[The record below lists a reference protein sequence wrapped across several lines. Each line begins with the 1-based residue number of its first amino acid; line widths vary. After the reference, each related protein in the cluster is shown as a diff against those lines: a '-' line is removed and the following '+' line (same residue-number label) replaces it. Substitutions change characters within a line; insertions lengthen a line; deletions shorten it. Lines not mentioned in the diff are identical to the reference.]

1 MLCAKV
7 SPLLVAAAAVV
18 AAPSLAAGQA
28 TTTHKTDS
36 QRQAVGHTT
45 SVSQRAAEVTFDLS
59 DGSQLSMAVGG
70 GVVRVNGDSVGSY
83 ATGGP
88 FEKTWRAVLSKAGDL
103 STPQLVLVLKSLP
116 TRTLGPGAQ
125 QAAAAITAAL
135 PSVDAATLAGP
146 LPDVAAMVNAR
157 KGLDNDLAAV
167 AEANERVDS
176 MNQAIR
182 DLNAA
187 INAGQMSRRISR
199 DLARSLA
206 RQGLGAPAGS
216 SFGLSRFVTD
226 VAGLFGTLV
235 ALASLGFG
243 ALFFVPQRLE
253 VVAATVRKSPIR
265 AFFAGLFA
273 QPLLLP
279 ALVTLTIGLVLTV
292 VGVLAIPVAIVGF
305 VLAVAAAFVGGY
317 LAVARVVGEIYVHR
331 RGQAAQY
338 TSGWSTYRYLVYGV
352 VGLLL
357 IWAPAI
363 LLRWVPAAGM
373 ILMITALVFTWAMA
387 TTGFGAVILSKAGAG
402 SWALRRPAP
411 PELSNEYLW
420 STTPARATEARRGTP

>member
-7 SPLLVAAAAVV
+7 SPLLVAAAAIV

-28 TTTHKTDS
+28 TTTHRTDA
-36 QRQAVGHTT
+36 QGQAVGHTT
-45 SVSQRAAEVTFDLS
+45 SISQRAAEVTFDLG
-59 DGSQLSMAVGG
+59 DGSQRSVSVGD
-70 GVVRVNGDSVGSY
+70 GVVRVNGDSVGWY
-83 ATGGP
+83 VPGGA
-88 FEKTWRAVLSKAGDL
+88 FEKTWRAVLAKAGDL
-103 STPQLVLVLKSLP
+103 STPQLVLVLRSLP
-116 TRTLGPGAQ
+116 TRTFGPGAQ
-125 QAAAAITAAL
+125 QTAAAISAAL
-135 PSVDAATLAGP
+135 PSVDAALAGP
-146 LPDVAAMVNAR
+146 PPDVAA
-157 KGLDNDLAAV
+157 LAAG
-167 AEANERVDS
+167 AQQIALDS
-176 MNQAIR
+176 
-182 DLNAA
+182 LNRSV
-187 INAGQMSRRISR
+187 GEMSRRISR
-199 DLARSLA
+199 EVARGLV
-206 RQGLGAPAGS
+206 RQGLGAAGGS
-216 SFGLSRFVTD
+216 PFGLSQFVTD

-292 VGVLAIPVAIVGF
+292 VGVLAIPVAIIGF

-373 ILMITALVFTWAMA
+373 ILMITALVFTWVMA
-387 TTGFGAVILSKAGAG
+387 TTGFGAVILSKGGAG
-402 SWALRRPAP
+402 SWALRRPTP
-411 PELSNEYLW
+411 PELSSEYLW
-420 STTPARATEARRGTP
+420 TTTPARATEARRGTP

>member
-1 MLCAKV
+1 MLRAKV
-7 SPLLVAAAAVV
+7 SPLLVAVAAIV

-28 TTTHKTDS
+28 TTTHRTDS
-36 QRQAVGHTT
+36 QHQAVGHTT
-45 SVSQRAAEVTFDLS
+45 SISQGAAEVTFDLS
-59 DGSQLSMAVGG
+59 DGSQRSVSVGD

-83 ATGGP
+83 EPGGA
-88 FEKTWRAVLSKAGDL
+88 FEKTWRAVLAKAGDL

-116 TRTLGPGAQ
+116 TRTFGPGAQ
-125 QAAAAITAAL
+125 HTAAAITEAL
-135 PSVDAATLAGP
+135 PSIAGASLAGP
-146 LPDVAAMVNAR
+146 PPDVAA
-157 KGLDNDLAAV
+157 LAAG
-167 AEANERVDS
+167 AQQIALDS
-176 MNQAIR
+176 
-182 DLNAA
+182 LNRSV
-187 INAGQMSRRISR
+187 GEMSQRISR
-199 DLARSLA
+199 EVARGLA
-206 RQGLGAPAGS
+206 RQGLGAAGGA
-216 SFGLSRFVTD
+216 SFGLSRFVAD

-292 VGVLAIPVAIVGF
+292 VGVLAIPVAIIGF

-331 RGQAAQY
+331 RGQAARY

-373 ILMITALVFTWAMA
+373 ILMITALVFTWVMA

-402 SWALRRPAP
+402 SWALRRPTP
-411 PELSNEYLW
+411 PELSSEYLW
-420 STTPARATEARRGTP
+420 TTTPARATEARRGTP

>member
-7 SPLLVAAAAVV
+7 SPLLLAAAALV
-18 AAPSLAAGQA
+18 AAPGLARGQA
-28 TTTHKTDS
+28 TTRYQADT
-36 QRQAVGHTT
+36 RREAVGHTA
-45 SVSQRAAEVTFDLS
+45 SVSTRRAQVDFDMS
-59 DGSQLSMAVGG
+59 DGSRLSVALAG
-70 GVVRVNGDSVGSY
+70 GVVTVNGDSVGSY
-83 ATGGP
+83 ARGGP
-88 FEKTWRAVLSKAGDL
+88 FEKAWRALLAKAGDM
-103 STPQLVLVLKSLP
+103 STPQLVFALRSLSAAP
-116 TRTLGPGAQ
+116 LGPGAG
-125 QAAAAITAAL
+125 AATAAVTTAL
-135 PSVDAATLAGP
+135 PTVDAGALGGP
-146 LPDVAAMVNAR
+146 APDIAALTA
-157 KGLDNDLAAV
+157 DAQQTA
-167 AEANERVDS
+167 VDS
-176 MNQAIR
+176 
-182 DLNAA
+182 LNRS
-187 INAGQMSRRISR
+187 INEMSQRISR
-199 DLARSLA
+199 EVARGLA
-206 RQGLGAPAGS
+206 RQGLGPAAES
-216 SFGLSRFVTD
+216 SFGVGRFVTD

-292 VGVLAIPVAIVGF
+292 VGILVIPVAIIGF

-331 RGQAAQY
+331 RGQASQY
-338 TSGWSTYRYLVYGV
+338 TSGWSTYRYLLYGV

-363 LLRWVPAAGM
+363 LLRWVPAAGV
-373 ILMITALVFTWAMA
+373 ILAITALVFTWAMA

-402 SWALRRPAP
+402 TWALRRPTP
-411 PELSNEYLW
+411 PELSSEYLW
-420 STTPARATEARRGTP
+420 TTTPARATEARRGTP